1 MGIYLNPD
9 GREFQLAIN
18 SKIYVDKSMLI
29 SFTNELL
36 NTENRFISVSR
47 PRRFGKSMAANMLV
61 AYYSRGCDSDE
72 IFRKLKI
79 SSSLSFK
86 ENLNQY
92 HVIHLDMT
100 DFLSE
105 NSNVQQAIT
114 EIENAVLYD
123 LRKAFPNVDYY
134 NPNQL
139 IRSLK
144 DIFLEKKIPFIFIID
159 EWDCIFREH
168 KNDTES
174 QKIYLDFLRDLL
186 KNKSYVALAYMTG
199 ILPIKKYGKHSALNM
214 FTEISMT
221 DASPVAEYTG
231 FTDEEVHNLCME
243 YHRDYETMKN
253 WYDGY
258 DLNDISI
265 YNPKSVVESILR
277 KNYGNYWT
285 STETY
290 EALKEYIQ
298 KDFDGLKDKITAMI
312 AGEHVKVNT
321 AKFQNDMTSLSSAD
335 DVLTLL
341 VHLGYLTYHE
351 ESGTKNGEVWIPN
364 NEVKQEF
371 INSIEDGGWE
381 NLMKAIRN
389 SEELL
394 RATLNGEADKV
405 AEMIAQAHS
414 ENASILQYN
423 DENSLACV
431 ITIAYYAAQRQ
442 YILHR
447 ELATGDGFADIT
459 FIPMKNVNAPAI
471 VVELKHNQK
480 AGTAIEQIKKKH
492 YTQKISQ
499 YTGEILLVGISYDDE
514 KGYTCLIEKMMK

>member
-1 MGIYLNPD
+1 MGIFLNPD
-9 GREFQLAIN
+9 NTDFQQVLN
-18 SKIYVDKSMLI
+18 SEIYVDKTALI
-29 SFTNELL
+29 ETANRVIQ
-36 NTENRFISVSR
+36 TEQKYLCVSR
-47 PRRFGKSMAANMLV
+47 PRRFGKSMTANMLV
-61 AYYSRGCDSDE
+61 AYYSKGCDSAE
-72 IFRKLKI
+72 MFRNLKVSNI
-79 SSSLSFK
+79 PSF
-86 ENLNQY
+86 EQHLNKY
-92 HVIHLDMT
+92 NVIHINMANLM
-100 DFLSE
+100 SYGK
-105 NSNVQQAIT
+105 NMQ
-114 EIENAVLYD
+114 EILNYLNRRILHEIKKEYGD
-123 LRKAFPNVDYY
+123 VDCFDW
-134 NPNQL
+134 N
-139 IRSLK
+139 
-144 DIFLEKKIPFIFIID
+144 DIFTVLAEVFHEKKVAFVLIID

-168 KNDTES
+168 KDDMES

-186 KNKSYVALAYMTG
+186 KNRSYVALAYMTG

-221 DASPVAEYTG
+221 DANPIAEYTG
-231 FTDEEVHNLCME
+231 FTDGEVQELCTK
-243 YHRDYETMKN
+243 YHMDYETMKN

-258 DLNDISI
+258 DLNGIAI

-290 EALKEYIQ
+290 EALREYIL
-298 KDFDGLKDKITAMI
+298 KNFDGLKEKISVMI

-321 AKFQNDMTSLSSAD
+321 AKFQNDMTSLNSAD

-341 VHLGYLTYHE
+341 VHLGYLTYHAE
-351 ESGTKNGEVWIPN
+351 FGTNTGEVWIPN
-364 NEVKQEF
+364 SEVNQEF
-371 INSIEDGGWE
+371 LNSIEDGGWE

-394 RATLNGEADKV
+394 KATLRGEADKV

-459 FIPMKNVNAPAI
+459 FIPMKNVDAPAI
-471 VVELKHNQK
+471 VVELKHNKK
-480 AGTAIEQIKKKH
+480 AKTAIEQIKNKH

-514 KGYTCLIEKMMK
+514 KGHTCIIEKVKK